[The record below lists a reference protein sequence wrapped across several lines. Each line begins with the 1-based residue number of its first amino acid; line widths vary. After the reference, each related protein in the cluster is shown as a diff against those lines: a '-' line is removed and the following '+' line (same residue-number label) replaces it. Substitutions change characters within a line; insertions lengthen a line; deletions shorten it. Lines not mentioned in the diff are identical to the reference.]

1 MPGSDAPS
9 DAPTPDGGGGG
20 GPVGEGGTPNL
31 LGIWDLPGLVRIRS
45 QASQGPLK
53 PAYDKA
59 VAAANDAL
67 AVAPASVTMKT
78 KTPPSGD
85 KHDYLSLARYWWP
98 DPNNPNGPY
107 IQKDGQSNPE
117 IMSDAYDYKSMF
129 AITGAI
135 TSLGLG
141 YFLTG
146 DEKYAQRAHLLLAA
160 WFITPATRM
169 NPNFN
174 YAQSVPGVAD
184 GRSEGVID
192 GLQFAFMLDAVEL
205 LKTSPSFT
213 AADFTSLSSWFSSM
227 LTWLGTNSLALKE
240 QSAGNNHG
248 TWYDVQVARYHVFV
262 GNNTAAAT
270 LIRAAQQKRIAA
282 QIQPDG
288 TQPQEM
294 SRTNSFD
301 YVWYN
306 LTALFDLAHMGKG
319 VGVDLFNYQTSDG
332 RSIKKALDFLTPYV
346 DPQKAWPNQQI
357 NPPNRDVPMPIL
369 RRAGIAYQSA
379 SYEQLLQMY
388 YASTVASNPLEL
400 QYPK

>member
-1 MPGSDAPS
+1 M
-9 DAPTPDGGGGG
+9 
-20 GPVGEGGTPNL
+20 
-31 LGIWDLPGLVRIRS
+31 
-45 QASQGPLK
+45 
-53 PAYDKA
+53 
-59 VAAANDAL
+59 AANDAL
-67 AVAPASVTMKT
+67 NVMPMSVTTKT

-129 AITGAI
+129 TVTGAI

-141 YFLTG
+141 YYLSG
-146 DEKYAQRAHLLLAA
+146 DEKYAQKAHALTAA

-192 GLQFAFMLDAVEL
+192 GLQFAFMLDAIEL
-205 LKTSPSFT
+205 LKASPT
-213 AADFTSLSSWFSSM
+213 FTSSDITALDAWFSQM
-227 LTWLGTNSLALKE
+227 LMWLATNSLALQE
-240 QSAGNNHG
+240 QSATNNHG
-248 TWYDVQVARYHVFV
+248 TWYDVQTARYQIFV
-262 GNNTAAAT
+262 GNNAAAAT
-270 LIRAAQQKRIAA
+270 IVKAAQQKRIAS
-282 QIQPDG
+282 QINPDG
-288 TQPQEM
+288 TQPKEM

-301 YVWYN
+301 YTWYN
-306 LTALFDLAHMGKG
+306 LTALFNLAHMGKG
-319 VGVDLFNYQTSDG
+319 VGVDLFGYQTTDG

-346 DPQKAWPNQQI
+346 DPQKTWPNQQI

-379 SYEQLLQMY
+379 SYEQLLEMY
-388 YASTVASNPLEL
+388 YAATVSANLLEL
-400 QYPK
+400 EYPK